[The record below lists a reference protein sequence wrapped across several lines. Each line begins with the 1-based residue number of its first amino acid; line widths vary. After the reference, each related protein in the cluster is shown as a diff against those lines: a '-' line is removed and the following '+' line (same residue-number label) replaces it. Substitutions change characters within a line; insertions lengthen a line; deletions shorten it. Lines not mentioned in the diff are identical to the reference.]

1 MAVIE
6 SGEQST
12 SQTAGHSQPGSAL
25 SRPTM
30 QSTLQPCVTFAAS
43 SKSDEHLV
51 LRLRRDNVMHVTTPG
66 AAAKMYATHCPWEDE
81 TQMDEITRHS
91 QVAMRAESSPA
102 LFAADEDPEAACC
115 RSVPQSPASVLQN
128 VDAPARHV
136 HFRSPRM
143 CSTSPRMNRRRSSP
157 CTSTPDEL
165 TLPAPI
171 IPVELDLPAELAI
184 AHLSALSRG
193 PTTRF
198 RDDEGRAP
206 RLCTHMH
213 ALDNLGSP
221 PPWRHEP
228 SLDRMKR
235 VARLLTRADTR
246 NPPY

>member
-81 TQMDEITRHS
+81 TRMDEISRHS

-157 CTSTPDEL
+157 GTSAPDEL

-171 IPVELDLPAELAI
+171 IPVELDLPAELRR
-184 AHLSALSRG
+184 L
-193 PTTRF
+193 TE

-213 ALDNLGSP
+213 AHDNLGSP